1 MTRMRQDKGAGTKRV
16 RVFFSGAVC
25 LHSNV
30 MPVSQSGIECNKGL
44 GSPMGMQLQTLM
56 RGNKT
61 ERKTGGEAIEQ
72 NWKPSIAISYAP

>member
-1 MTRMRQDKGAGTKRV
+1 
-16 RVFFSGAVC
+16 
-25 LHSNV
+25 

-72 NWKPSIAISYAP
+72 NWKLSIAISYAP

>member
-1 MTRMRQDKGAGTKRV
+1 
-16 RVFFSGAVC
+16 
-25 LHSNV
+25 

-44 GSPMGMQLQTLM
+44 GSPMGMQLQILM